1 MTRVDGLVRD
11 QKHSGIV
18 ATPEEA
24 LRSLLR
30 GGAPYDWRPSN
41 ETLASYQA
49 DLVSLPDNVGRCPL
63 LRDVLPPD
71 DCRYLEEQSEL
82 MLADDA
88 GAAEGIEP
96 YWDPAL
102 RFNKKNYN
110 NLVLRLRKIGYFQY
124 TTQPKCKVEFDGEV
138 FASPEAISKLTAF
151 IGLSDVKDCFHRL
164 RVPMWIA
171 RFFAWEAV
179 PAKTVGLE
187 NTYADGKFVG
197 PLDPVFPCAG
207 SLCQGFS
214 WSLYFAQKANEY
226 LSKTTPLLAQA
237 RLLHDRGDPLV
248 LHVGRLE
255 DEADHFYM
263 YVDNLGVVGTN
274 HERVVEAMDAL
285 QQTFDGLGLELH
297 GSEVSCGSVEALGCI
312 IEGNKLRSR
321 IAVGRLWKVHQAVEG
336 LLRRVASHSA
346 RESVLLSAGLVLDAH
361 GRWTAPHDEECREAL
376 AQAGWGTDSSFKE
389 VPAAGLKRRLW
400 QPTMHGNW
408 EFSEDI
414 LVLEVRAVMKGIKR
428 ALLTR
433 FGHDI
438 RQLALCDNLA
448 AVLTFE
454 RCRSRNYKVLKVLR
468 QFGAYCFARNVRVS
482 LRWIPSELNIADE
495 GSRIAEGAKDS
506 KLLIDLL
513 GDSWAD
519 DFVADVVSPSLPLNN
534 LGECWVNESQTDTH
548 IVSNGIGSQSASGE
562 AGAEPKKD
570 PCWTQGRGSKC
581 ANQEWPE
588 VTSPPGGW
596 PRIKDGRKVRRNDE
610 APRNRSATPSDTS
623 HQVGKT
629 RRIRR
634 EREHL
639 VRVQGRQ
646 RRRERALVEKQ
657 TKARVAAVFHL
668 GQGHRSHSLLEEAA
682 VSAKVRQSYSNRLR
696 DLQAFVREARMAFET
711 DEQIDE
717 ALVEFF
723 NAKFKE
729 GEGSSVGDYT
739 LAALMD
745 KIPQFGRLGNRKAC
759 LPPGCVVRD
768 KLAHGSSWVST
779 YHRPGTLLKLRKL
792 GLVKPTRGVTNHWSV
807 VTSLAETS
815 DISKTGTKDDSV
827 LVDSQW
833 MAFAN
838 PLLEELARGD
848 KMEFVFKFD
857 YTSYLKVFR
866 EACQDLRLQLVP
878 YQARHSGP
886 SIDRAK
892 NVRTQEEVR
901 KRGNWQSR
909 QSVARYEKAG
919 RLAAT
924 WQKLD
929 VEVQMACQAVMLG
942 QAYPVSWELNYGRS
956 QDLTDLRVLS
966 KIKFDIR
973 RGFSRNFNGY
983 KVCNI
988 AEDDAEGMHADK
1000 TSHNL
1005 PNHIRIDYV
1014 IGLCVNPAFLE
1025 DDVPAE
1031 GAEGEELGGSE
1042 INSGREE
1049 PAEPPTATALE
1060 IIQAAEPEAQPLEL
1074 DKALQSF
1081 RAGLSFG
1088 SYTGAR
1094 AVAAFLWASDVALS
1108 DLPLKQRVSG
1118 LEAQVH

>member
-1 MTRVDGLVRD
+1 MTAE
-11 QKHSGIV
+11 SF
-18 ATPEEA
+18 
-24 LRSLLR
+24 
-30 GGAPYDWRPSN
+30 
-41 ETLASYQA
+41 
-49 DLVSLPDNVGRCPL
+49 GRF
-63 LRDVLPPD
+63 
-71 DCRYLEEQSEL
+71 E
-82 MLADDA
+82 
-88 GAAEGIEP
+88 
-96 YWDPAL
+96 
-102 RFNKKNYN
+102 
-110 NLVLRLRKIGYFQY
+110 
-124 TTQPKCKVEFDGEV
+124 VEFDGEV

-336 LLRRVASHSA
+336 LLRRRRCSGRALEVIVGHLTFCGLMCRTSLSILHSVYPYIQKHKQSVGVLWWRPWNRMVLASDSSLHGYGVCQSWWPRSKVALCGRQTERSRFRRVASHSA

-745 KIPQFGRLGNRKAC
+745 KIPQFGRLGNRKVPRAWRC
-759 LPPGCVVRD
+759 LQG
-768 KLAHGSSWVST
+768 W
-779 YHRPGTLLKLRKL
+779 RKL
-792 GLVKPTRGVTNHWSV
+792 CPSRSR
-807 VTSLAETS
+807 LAYPLAVWCG
-815 DISKTGTKDDSV
+815 ISWRMV
-827 LVDSQW
+827 
-833 MAFAN
+833 
-838 PLLEELARGD
+838 ARG
-848 KMEFVFKFD
+848 
-857 YTSYLKVFR
+857 S
-866 EACQDLRLQLVP
+866 RLTTGL
-878 YQARHSGP
+878 
-886 SIDRAK
+886 
-892 NVRTQEEVR
+892 
-901 KRGNWQSR
+901 
-909 QSVARYEKAG
+909 G
-919 RLAAT
+919 R
-924 WQKLD
+924 
-929 VEVQMACQAVMLG
+929 C
-942 QAYPVSWELNYGRS
+942 
-956 QDLTDLRVLS
+956 
-966 KIKFDIR
+966 
-973 RGFSRNFNGY
+973 
-983 KVCNI
+983 
-988 AEDDAEGMHADK
+988 
-1000 TSHNL
+1000 
-1005 PNHIRIDYV
+1005 
-1014 IGLCVNPAFLE
+1014 
-1025 DDVPAE
+1025 
-1031 GAEGEELGGSE
+1031 
-1042 INSGREE
+1042 
-1049 PAEPPTATALE
+1049 
-1060 IIQAAEPEAQPLEL
+1060 
-1074 DKALQSF
+1074 
-1081 RAGLSFG
+1081 
-1088 SYTGAR
+1088 
-1094 AVAAFLWASDVALS
+1094 
-1108 DLPLKQRVSG
+1108 
-1118 LEAQVH
+1118 